1 MRRII
6 AIILFISC
14 ASLLSDAQ
22 IPFII
27 RKVTEKLKRKYGIEN
42 EIFVIVS
49 IARQKL
55 YLLKGKKI
63 IEIYDVSTSKYGIG
77 NKKGSFKTP
86 TGTHRVYKKIG
97 ENAKIGTIFRF
108 RRPTNEIAE
117 ICTLKRCSEEDI
129 ITTRIIWLEGLEE
142 GINKG
147 GDVDTKERCIYIH
160 GTPEEGLIGTP
171 SSHGCIRMRNKDII
185 KLFNLIKEGTIVEIS
200 KD

>member
-117 ICTLKRCSEEDI
+117 ICTLKRYSEEDI

-160 GTPEEGLIGTP
+160 GTPEEGLIGIP

>member
-42 EIFVIVS
+42 EIFIIVS

>member
-160 GTPEEGLIGTP
+160 GTPEEGLIGIP